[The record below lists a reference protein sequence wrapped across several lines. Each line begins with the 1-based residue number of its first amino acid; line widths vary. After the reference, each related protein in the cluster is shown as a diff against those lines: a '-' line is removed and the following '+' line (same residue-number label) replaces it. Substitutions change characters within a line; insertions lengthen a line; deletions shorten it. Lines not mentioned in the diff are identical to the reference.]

1 MTNKKARTQATTDLK
16 NYKKR
21 LVIVL
26 IINTTILV
34 IVGIL
39 GISTRQIQKA
49 MHQMEIKKVGGE
61 KNYQYA
67 QQIYE
72 SKNYQKEQEFLLQQQ
87 YKIYIQSDKS
97 LSDQ

>member
-1 MTNKKARTQATTDLK
+1 MTNKKARTQTTAHTK
-16 NYKKR
+16 NR
-21 LVIVL
+21 PLIIL
-26 IINTTILV
+26 IINTVALV
-34 IVGIL
+34 IIGII
-39 GISTRQIQKA
+39 GISTHQIQKA
-49 MHQMEIKKVGGE
+49 MQQMEIKKSGGE

-87 YKIYIQSDKS
+87 YKIYIQNDKP